1 MDIKVLALAKKY
13 TDDSIAGTS
22 GALKGKNCTIASI
35 DDITGGHRV
44 TFAWE
49 SDEGEAQTETLDVMN
64 GTDGTDGI
72 DGAPGRGVQSVSID
86 GQNHLIITYT
96 DGSTSD
102 AGLLPVGQNGNNI
115 SY

>member
-13 TDDSIAGTS
+13 TDKSIEGAG
-22 GALKGKNCTIASI
+22 AIKGKNCTISSI

-49 SDEGEAQTETLDVMN
+49 LDDGTAQTETLDVMN
-64 GTDGTDGI
+64 GIDGT
-72 DGAPGRGVQSVSID
+72 PGRGVQSVSIN

-96 DGSTSD
+96 DGNTSD
-102 AGLLPVGQNGNNI
+102 AGLLPVGQNGNDI